1 MTNNGIHE
9 RQYPEEQEIHL
20 RDYWLVILKRKTTV
34 VTFLII
40 TFLTVFIATYTAT
53 PYFTASSQVLIE
65 RNESGGIDGRSYYRW
80 DPEFL
85 STQFELI
92 RSTNVA
98 HNVVKT
104 LKLDTLYRHY
114 FFEPEKEGFATYL
127 SSLKNNVKG
136 FLSGLIASDVPSV
149 TSENNSGL
157 LSITSEPVTDAD
169 IIANIIKGG
178 LSIKPVANTKTVH
191 IAYSDKHPAMAKLVA
206 NAIVQAYI
214 DEILEIK
221 LANSNYSLQWMTSKA
236 DEERNKLEGSELA
249 MQKYVR
255 ENDLVTVENKLA
267 VYPQRLGEFSSQLSK
282 AQAELKEYEALYA
295 QIKKL
300 GKNYDNIEMIPLF
313 ADNNVLQGLR
323 EKLFHAE
330 QKIKDLSKKY
340 GYKHP
345 MMINAKAERNLLVK
359 EKQFEV
365 NRIIE
370 STRNSY
376 ELTKSREQNLT
387 QLLAKTKN
395 EMLDVNERFTQY
407 AIMKREV
414 DTSRVLYDALSSSI
428 KKASVTE
435 QSHDINI
442 WVVKK
447 ASFPGAPS
455 KPQKK
460 RNLMLGLILGLFG
473 GVGLAFFIEYLD
485 NSVKDGKELE
495 HRFGLTV
502 LGTVEEFE
510 RKDGDYLDTWLPKN
524 LLSPVAESYRLI
536 QSNLLLST
544 PDNPPCSILVTS
556 LSPKEG
562 KTTTTSNLAHILAQ
576 NGKKVLI
583 IGCDLRRPRMH
594 RIAAIPNTN
603 GLSNYL
609 TGSKATH
616 LIKTIK
622 EDAIYLITA
631 GDIPPNPAELLHS
644 ARMKTLIKEM
654 EKRYDYVLLDSP
666 PVHRVTDSLTLSK
679 LVDGTLLVVRSG
691 TTTYDS
697 MESGLKKFHE
707 IHAKILGFVVN
718 GLKRQTS
725 SDSGY
730 YGYYDYYENDE
741 KEENNA

>member
-1 MTNNGIHE
+1 MTNNRTHDH
-9 RQYPEEQEIHL
+9 QYPEEQEIHL
-20 RDYWLVILKRKTTV
+20 RDYWQVISKRKTTV
-34 VTFLII
+34 ITFLVI

-85 STQFELI
+85 TTQFELI
-92 RSTNVA
+92 RSANVA

-104 LKLDTLYRHY
+104 LKLDTQYRHY
-114 FFEPEKEGFATYL
+114 FFEPEKEGFSTYL
-127 SSLKNNVKG
+127 STLKSSLKEFV
-136 FLSGLIASDVPSV
+136 SGLIASDVVPLEGEESR
-149 TSENNSGL
+149 GP
-157 LSITSEPVTDAD
+157 LSIAVEPVTDAD

-178 LSIKPVANTKTVH
+178 LSIKPVANTKTVY
-191 IAYSDKHPAMAKLVA
+191 IAYSNKHPAMAKLIA

-236 DEERNKLEGSELA
+236 GEERNKLEESELA
-249 MQKYVR
+249 LQKYVR
-255 ENDLVTVENKLA
+255 NNDLVTVENKLA
-267 VYPQRLGEFSSQLSK
+267 VYPQRLAEFSSQLSRS
-282 AQAELKEYEALYA
+282 QAELKEYEALYA

-300 GKNYDNIEMIPLF
+300 GENYDNIEMIPLF
-313 ADNNVLQGLR
+313 ADNKVLQRLR
-323 EKLFHAE
+323 EKLFQAE

-340 GYKHP
+340 GHKHP
-345 MMINAKAERNLLVK
+345 VMINAKAERNLLLK
-359 EKQFEV
+359 EKKFEV

-387 QLLAKTKN
+387 QLLAKTKSD
-395 EMLDVNERFTQY
+395 MLDVNERFTQY
-407 AIMKREV
+407 SIMKRDV

-447 ASFPGAPS
+447 ASLPGAPS

-473 GVGLAFFIEYLD
+473 GIGLAFFIEYLD

-502 LGTVEEFE
+502 LGTIEEFQE
-510 RKDGDYLDTWLPKN
+510 KDGAHLETWLPQN

-544 PDNPPCSILVTS
+544 PDNPPRSILVTS

-594 RIAAIPNTN
+594 RVASIPNAH

-609 TGSKATH
+609 TGSTATH
-616 LIKTIK
+616 LVKTIK

-644 ARMKTLIKEM
+644 EKMRTLIKEM
-654 EKRYDYVLLDSP
+654 EQRYDYVLLDSP
-666 PVHRVTDSLTLSK
+666 PVQRVTDSLTLSK

-691 TTTYDS
+691 KTTYDT
-697 MESGLKKFHE
+697 MDSGLRKFRE
-707 IHAKILGFVVN
+707 INAKILGIVVN
-718 GLKRQTS
+718 GVKRHASTNA
-725 SDSGY
+725 GY
-730 YGYYDYYENDE
+730 YGYYDYYQKDEQKENGV
-741 KEENNA
+741 

>member
-1 MTNNGIHE
+1 MTHNGMYEHQE
-9 RQYPEEQEIHL
+9 QEEQEIHL
-20 RDYWLVILKRKTTV
+20 RDYWLVILKRRTTV
-34 VTFLII
+34 ITFLLI

-53 PYFTASSQVLIE
+53 PYYTASSQVLIE

-85 STQFELI
+85 STQFEII
-92 RSTNVA
+92 RSANVA

-104 LKLDTLYRHY
+104 LKLDTQYRHY
-114 FFEPEKEGFATYL
+114 FFKPEKEGFTTYL
-127 SSLKNNVKG
+127 SDLKSSFKQ
-136 FLSGLIASDVPSV
+136 FLSGLFTSD
-149 TSENNSGL
+149 TNLAENQNGTGL
-157 LSITSEPVTDAD
+157 LSITTEPVTDAD
-169 IIANIIKGG
+169 IIANIIKGN

-236 DEERNKLEGSELA
+236 DEERKKLEGAELA
-249 MQKYVR
+249 LQKYVR
-255 ENDLVTVENKLA
+255 SNDLVTVENKLA
-267 VYPQRLGEFSSQLSK
+267 VYPQRLAEFSSQLSK
-282 AQAELKEYEALYA
+282 TQAELKEYEALYS

-300 GKNYDNIEMIPLF
+300 GENYDNVEMIPLF

-323 EKLFHAE
+323 EKLFQAE

-345 MMINAKAERNLLVK
+345 VMIKAKAERDLLVK
-359 EKQFEV
+359 EKRFEV

-376 ELTKSREQNLT
+376 ELTKSRERNLS
-387 QLLAKTKN
+387 QLLAKTKS
-395 EMLDVNERFTQY
+395 EMLDINERFTQY
-407 AIMKREV
+407 TIMKREV
-414 DTSRVLYDALSSSI
+414 DTSRVLYDALSASI

-435 QSHDINI
+435 QSQDINI

-447 ASFPGAPS
+447 ANLPVAPS
-455 KPQKK
+455 KPRKK

-485 NSVKDGKELE
+485 NTVKDGKELE
-495 HRFGLTV
+495 QRFGLTV
-502 LGTVEEFE
+502 LGTIEEFQE
-510 RKDGDYLDTWLPKN
+510 KNGTFLDTWLPEN

-536 QSNLLLST
+536 QSSLLLST
-544 PDNPPCSILVTS
+544 PDNPPRSILVTS

-562 KTTTTSNLAHILAQ
+562 KTTTTSNLAHIFAQ

-594 RIAAIPNTN
+594 RVASIPNSH

-609 TGSKATH
+609 TGSRATH

-631 GDIPPNPAELLHS
+631 GDIPPNPAELLQS
-644 ARMKTLIKEM
+644 DRMKTLIKEM

-666 PVHRVTDSLTLSK
+666 PVQRVTDSLTLSK

-691 TTTYDS
+691 ETTYDT
-697 MESGLKKFHE
+697 MESGLRKFRE
-707 IHAKILGFVVN
+707 IHAKILGIVVN
-718 GLKRQTS
+718 AVKRRTNT
-725 SDSGY
+725 DSGY
-730 YGYYDYYENDE
+730 YGYYDYYQTNE
-741 KEENNA
+741 KEENNS

>member
-1 MTNNGIHE
+1 MTPNEMYEHQE
-9 RQYPEEQEIHL
+9 PVEQEIHL
-20 RDYWLVILKRKTTV
+20 RDYFQVILKRKTTV
-34 VTFLII
+34 ITFLVI
-40 TFLTVFIATYTAT
+40 TFLTVLIATYTAT
-53 PYFTASSQVLIE
+53 PYYTASSQVLIE

-85 STQFELI
+85 TTQFELI
-92 RSTNVA
+92 RSANVA

-104 LKLDTLYRHY
+104 LKLDTKYKHY
-114 FFEPEKEGFATYL
+114 FFQPKKEGFSTYL
-127 SSLKNNVKG
+127 SDLKSSFKE
-136 FLSGLIASDVPSV
+136 FLSGLVSSDSDPIEKQSGG
-149 TSENNSGL
+149 GL
-157 LSITSEPVTDAD
+157 LSITSEPLTDAD

-178 LSIKPVANTKTVH
+178 LSIKPVANTKTVY
-191 IAYSDKHPAMAKLVA
+191 ITYSDKHPAMAKLVA
-206 NAIVQAYI
+206 NAIVQAYM

-236 DEERNKLEGSELA
+236 DEERKKLEGSELA
-249 MQKYVR
+249 LQKYVR
-255 ENDLVTVENKLA
+255 SNDLVTVENKLA

-282 AQAELKEYEALYA
+282 SQTELKEYEALYS

-300 GKNYDNIEMIPLF
+300 GENYDNIEMIPLF

-323 EKLFHAE
+323 EKIFQVE

-340 GYKHP
+340 GHKHP
-345 MMINAKAERNLLVK
+345 VMINAKAEYNLLIK
-359 EKQFEV
+359 EKKFEV

-376 ELTKSREQNLT
+376 ELTKTKEKNLHE
-387 QLLAKTKN
+387 LLAKTKS

-407 AIMKREV
+407 SIMKREV

-435 QSHDINI
+435 QSQDINI

-447 ASFPGAPS
+447 ASLPGAPS

-495 HRFGLTV
+495 QRFGLTV
-502 LGTVEEFE
+502 LGTVEEFQG
-510 RKDGDYLDTWLPKN
+510 KDGTFLDTWLPDN

-536 QSNLLLST
+536 QSSLLLST
-544 PDNPPCSILVTS
+544 PDNPPKSILVTS

-594 RIAAIPNTN
+594 RVASIPNTH

-609 TGSKATH
+609 TGSRATH

-644 ARMKTLIKEM
+644 DRMRTLIKEM

-666 PVHRVTDSLTLSK
+666 PVQRVTDSLTLSK

-691 TTTYDS
+691 KTTYDT
-697 MESGLKKFHE
+697 MESGLRKFRE
-707 IHAKILGFVVN
+707 IHSKILGIVVN
-718 GLKRQTS
+718 GVKRQGNN
-725 SDSGY
+725 DSGY
-730 YGYYDYYENDE
+730 YGYYDYYQKDE
-741 KEENNA
+741 KEDDNA

>member
-1 MTNNGIHE
+1 MTNNRTHDH
-9 RQYPEEQEIHL
+9 QYPEEQEIHL
-20 RDYWLVILKRKTTV
+20 RDYWLVISKRRTTV
-34 VTFLII
+34 ITFLVI

-85 STQFELI
+85 TTQFELI
-92 RSTNVA
+92 RSANVA

-104 LKLDTLYRHY
+104 LKLDTQYRHY
-114 FFEPEKEGFATYL
+114 FFEPEKEGFSTYL
-127 SSLKNNVKG
+127 STLKSSLKD
-136 FLSGLIASDVPSV
+136 FLSGLIASDVDPL
-149 TSENNSGL
+149 EAEEGSGA
-157 LSITSEPVTDAD
+157 LSIAVEPVTDAD

-178 LSIKPVANTKTVH
+178 LSIKPVANTKTVY
-191 IAYSDKHPAMAKLVA
+191 IAYSNKHPAMAKLIA

-221 LANSNYSLQWMTSKA
+221 LANSNYSLQWMTTKA
-236 DEERNKLEGSELA
+236 DEERNKLEDSELA
-249 MQKYVR
+249 LQRYVR
-255 ENDLVTVENKLA
+255 NNDLVTVENKLA
-267 VYPQRLGEFSSQLSK
+267 VFPQRLAEFSSQLSK
-282 AQAELKEYEALYA
+282 SQAELKEYEALYA

-300 GKNYDNIEMIPLF
+300 GENYDNVEMIPLF
-313 ADNNVLQGLR
+313 AENKVLQGLR
-323 EKLFHAE
+323 EKLFQTE
-330 QKIKDLSKKY
+330 QKIKDISKKY
-340 GYKHP
+340 GRKHP
-345 MMINAKAERNLLVK
+345 VMINAKAEHNLLLK
-359 EKQFEV
+359 EKKFEV

-387 QLLAKTKN
+387 ELLAKTKN

-407 AIMKREV
+407 SIMKRDV

-447 ASFPGAPS
+447 ASLPDAPS

-473 GVGLAFFIEYLD
+473 GIGLAFFIEYLD
-485 NSVKDGKELE
+485 NSVKDGKDLE
-495 HRFGLTV
+495 HRFDLTV
-502 LGTVEEFE
+502 LGTVEEFQE
-510 RKDGDYLDTWLPKN
+510 KDGAFDTWLPNN
-524 LLSPVAESYRLI
+524 LLSPMAESYRLI

-544 PDNPPCSILVTS
+544 PDNPPRSILVTS

-594 RIAAIPNTN
+594 RIAAIPNTH

-609 TGSKATH
+609 TGSAATH
-616 LIKTIK
+616 LVKTIK

-631 GDIPPNPAELLHS
+631 GDIPPNPAELLQS
-644 ARMKTLIKEM
+644 ERMKTLIKEM
-654 EKRYDYVLLDSP
+654 ETRYDYVLLDSP
-666 PVHRVTDSLTLSK
+666 PVQRVTDSLTLSK

-691 TTTYDS
+691 KTTYDS
-697 MESGLKKFHE
+697 MESGLRKFRE
-707 IHAKILGFVVN
+707 IHAKILGLVVN
-718 GLKRQTS
+718 GVKRQGGAN
-725 SDSGY
+725 SGY
-730 YGYYDYYENDE
+730 YGYYDYYEKDGKKE
-741 KEENNA
+741 KNS

>member
-1 MTNNGIHE
+1 MYEHQE
-9 RQYPEEQEIHL
+9 QEEQEIHL
-20 RDYWLVILKRKTTV
+20 RDYWLVILKRRTTV
-34 VTFLII
+34 ITFLLI

-53 PYFTASSQVLIE
+53 PYYTASSQVLIE

-85 STQFELI
+85 STQFEII
-92 RSTNVA
+92 RSANVA

-104 LKLDTLYRHY
+104 LKLDTQYRHY
-114 FFEPEKEGFATYL
+114 FFKPEKEGFTTYL
-127 SSLKNNVKG
+127 SDLTSSFKQ
-136 FLSGLIASDVPSV
+136 FLSGLFTSD
-149 TSENNSGL
+149 TNLAENQNGTGL
-157 LSITSEPVTDAD
+157 LSITTEPVTDAD
-169 IIANIIKGG
+169 IIANIIKGN

-236 DEERNKLEGSELA
+236 DEERKKLEGAELA
-249 MQKYVR
+249 LQKYVR
-255 ENDLVTVENKLA
+255 SNDLVTVENKLA
-267 VYPQRLGEFSSQLSK
+267 VYPQRLAEFSSQLSK
-282 AQAELKEYEALYA
+282 TQAELKEYEALYS

-300 GKNYDNIEMIPLF
+300 GENYDNVEMIPLF

-323 EKLFHAE
+323 EKLFQAE

-345 MMINAKAERNLLVK
+345 LMIKAKAERDLLVK
-359 EKQFEV
+359 EKRFEV

-376 ELTKSREQNLT
+376 ELTKSRERNLS
-387 QLLAKTKN
+387 QLLAKTKS
-395 EMLDVNERFTQY
+395 EMLDINERFTQY
-407 AIMKREV
+407 TIMKREV
-414 DTSRVLYDALSSSI
+414 DTSRVLYDALSASI

-435 QSHDINI
+435 QSQDINI

-447 ASFPGAPS
+447 ANLPVAPS
-455 KPQKK
+455 KPRKK

-485 NSVKDGKELE
+485 NTVKDGKELE
-495 HRFGLTV
+495 QRFGLTV
-502 LGTVEEFE
+502 LGTIEEFQE
-510 RKDGDYLDTWLPKN
+510 KNGTFLDTWLPEN

-536 QSNLLLST
+536 QSSLLLST
-544 PDNPPCSILVTS
+544 PDNPPRSILVTS

-562 KTTTTSNLAHILAQ
+562 KTTTTSNLAHIFAQ

-594 RIAAIPNTN
+594 RVASIPNSH

-609 TGSKATH
+609 TGSRATH

-631 GDIPPNPAELLHS
+631 GDIPPNPAELLQS
-644 ARMKTLIKEM
+644 DRMKTLIKEM

-666 PVHRVTDSLTLSK
+666 PVQRVTDSLTLSK

-691 TTTYDS
+691 ETTYDT
-697 MESGLKKFHE
+697 MESGLRKFRE
-707 IHAKILGFVVN
+707 IHAKILGIVVN
-718 GLKRQTS
+718 AVKRRTNT
-725 SDSGY
+725 DSGY
-730 YGYYDYYENDE
+730 YGYYDYYQTNE
-741 KEENNA
+741 KEENNS

>member
-1 MTNNGIHE
+1 MTHNGMYEHQE
-9 RQYPEEQEIHL
+9 SEEQEIHL

-34 VTFLII
+34 ITFLAI

-53 PYFTASSQVLIE
+53 PYYTASSQVLIE

-85 STQFELI
+85 TTQFELI
-92 RSTNVA
+92 RSANVA

-104 LKLDTLYRHY
+104 LKLDTQYKHY
-114 FFEPEKEGFATYL
+114 FFKPEQEGFSTYI
-127 SSLKNNVKG
+127 SDLKGSFKE
-136 FLSGLIASDVPSV
+136 FLSGLFASDSKTP
-149 TSENNSGL
+149 ENQAGGGL
-157 LSITSEPVTDAD
+157 FSITTEPVTDAD
-169 IIANIIKGG
+169 IIANIIKGN

-206 NAIVQAYI
+206 NAIVQAYM

-236 DEERNKLEGSELA
+236 DEERKKLEGAELA
-249 MQKYVR
+249 LQKYVR
-255 ENDLVTVENKLA
+255 SNDLVTVENKLA
-267 VYPQRLGEFSSQLSK
+267 VFPQRLGEFSSQLSK
-282 AQAELKEYEALYA
+282 TQAELKEYESLYS

-300 GKNYDNIEMIPLF
+300 GENYDNIEMITLF
-313 ADNNVLQGLR
+313 ADNKILQSLR
-323 EKLFHAE
+323 ERLFQAE

-345 MMINAKAERNLLVK
+345 VMINAKAEQNLLKK
-359 EKQFEV
+359 EKRFEV

-387 QLLAKTKN
+387 QLLAKTKT
-395 EMLDVNERFTQY
+395 EMLDINERFTQY
-407 AIMKREV
+407 SIMKREV

-435 QSHDINI
+435 QSQDINI

-447 ASFPGAPS
+447 ASLPGAPS
-455 KPQKK
+455 KPRKK

-473 GVGLAFFIEYLD
+473 GIGLAFFIEYLD

-495 HRFGLTV
+495 QRFGLTV
-502 LGTVEEFE
+502 LGTVEQFPG
-510 RKDGDYLDTWLPKN
+510 KDGTFLDTWLPEN

-536 QSNLLLST
+536 QSSLLLST
-544 PDNPPCSILVTS
+544 PDNPPRSILVTS

-562 KTTTTSNLAHILAQ
+562 KTTTTSNLAHIFAQ

-594 RIAAIPNTN
+594 RVASIPNSH

-609 TGSKATH
+609 TGSRATN

-631 GDIPPNPAELLHS
+631 GDIPPNPAELLQS
-644 ARMKTLIKEM
+644 ERMKTLIKEM

-666 PVHRVTDSLTLSK
+666 PVQRVTDSLTLSK

-691 TTTYDS
+691 ETTYDA
-697 MESGLKKFHE
+697 MESGLRKFRE
-707 IHAKILGFVVN
+707 IHAKILGIVVN
-718 GLKRQTS
+718 AVKRQS
-725 SDSGY
+725 NSDSGY
-730 YGYYDYYENDE
+730 YGYYDYYQKDE
-741 KEENNA
+741 KEENNS